1 MIPGARITFFLSR
14 SVVID
19 IPNKSSEG
27 TNIVEYVEYVE
38 YVCVYLP
45 ELVNLDGVNREEE
58 KNGERYFI

>member
-27 TNIVEYVEYVE
+27 TNIVEYVEYV
-38 YVCVYLP
+38 CVYLP
-45 ELVNLDGVNREEE
+45 ELVNLDRVNREGE